1 MIFNKFGKV
10 SGVDFSKEMGTWL
23 KKHRIARYAPELSIH
38 STQIELYLNQIQVDD
53 KNNVAKKNLEFCK
66 TAIRNTH
73 LCFGVDLFNEFVSF
87 GTLFKILISSDIDTM
102 LNLYKVINTEVGRD
116 CNILFSSKN
125 LLEITSVEATKGQA
139 LKFVAD
145 RLGIDI
151 KDTIAIGDN
160 YNDIDMIQVAGLGVA
175 IFNAV
180 DDLKSVA
187 DYVTKADNNKHA
199 IKEIVDEFIL

>member
-1 MIFNKFGKV
+1 MIRTKTISYDLVVHILELTRDFCAVRVVYGRDTSYSEAESVFTDDYAHTCGSDKV
-10 SGVDFSKEMGTWL
+10 EISRDL
-23 KKHRIARYAPELSIH
+23 KRSMLG
-38 STQIELYLNQIQVDD
+38 D
-53 KNNVAKKNLEFCK
+53 
-66 TAIRNTH
+66 
-73 LCFGVDLFNEFVSF
+73 
-87 GTLFKILISSDIDTM
+87 TLFKILISSDIDTM